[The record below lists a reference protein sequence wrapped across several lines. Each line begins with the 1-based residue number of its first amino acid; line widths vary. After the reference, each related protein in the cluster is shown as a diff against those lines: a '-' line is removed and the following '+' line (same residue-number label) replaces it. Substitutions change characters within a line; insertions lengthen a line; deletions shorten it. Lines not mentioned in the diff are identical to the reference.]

1 MVYKFFD
8 KKTSGGANRNGIKQN
23 EKLAEELDKVVTQ
36 NSGKRRKLHSSI
48 IDNIWWLIYLI
59 CNY

>member
-8 KKTSGGANRNGIKQN
+8 KKTSGGANRNEIQQN
-23 EKLAEELDKVVTQ
+23 EKLAEELDKPVIEK
-36 NSGKRRKLHSSI
+36 SGKRKLHSSF
-48 IDNIWWLIYLI
+48 IDDIWQLIYLI

>member
-8 KKTSGGANRNGIKQN
+8 KKTSGGANRNEIQQN
-23 EKLAEELDKVVTQ
+23 EKLAEELDKPVIEK
-36 NSGKRRKLHSSI
+36 SGKRKLDSSF
-48 IDNIWWLIYLI
+48 IDDIWRLIYLI